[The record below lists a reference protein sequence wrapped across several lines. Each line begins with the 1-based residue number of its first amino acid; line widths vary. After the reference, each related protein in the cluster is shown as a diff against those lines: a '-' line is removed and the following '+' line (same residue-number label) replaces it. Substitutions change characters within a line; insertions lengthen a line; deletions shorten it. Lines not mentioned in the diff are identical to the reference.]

1 MERTFPMESIKDLP
15 FPHAWAGVPAPIA
28 QAWEYTLDTIQRT
41 FLFWDTMRERGNIY
55 IEQELSRKPVL
66 VFDHEILMDG
76 RDLPRPTNYKLAEI
90 IPPDPTRLNPRKRPV
105 VIIDPRA
112 GHGPGIGG
120 SKRESKIGMAL
131 EAGHPVYFILFDQ
144 LPVPGQTIAD
154 VEAAE
159 IAFIKEV
166 VRRHPDAPKP
176 IVTGNCQAGWA
187 LVMLSANNPGTTGP
201 IVLNGSPLSYW
212 AGIAGRDTMRYT
224 GGLVGGAWVNAL
236 LSDLGG
242 GLFDGANLVLNFE
255 LLNWGN
261 TFWGKQYNVYANV
274 DTERERYLQFERWW
288 NDYFHMTKEEIVFI
302 VNNLFIGNKLE
313 AGEVRLNGDK
323 TIDLK
328 EIKDPIV
335 VFCSDGDNITPPQQ
349 ALNWIIRVWESTG
362 EIKRRQQVI
371 VYVLHPSIGHLGI
384 FVSGKVAL
392 REHKAIISSYDMI
405 DYLPPGLYEMVIE
418 DEEPISGRPTG
429 YQVRFAERR
438 IEDILALNDTMAEEE
453 ENFPMV
459 AAVSHKNL
467 KIYEDYF
474 STFVKLAV
482 TPAVSGAIRNF
493 HPLRWTRY
501 AFSDLNPCLIPLTIA
516 SSLVR
521 SDRRPTPAD
530 NPYRKMEQAVSRWI
544 AESLDAAND
553 HRARIGEMVFKMTY
567 DRYSPSHYLFP
578 ELRKGRPA
586 IADMIEK
593 RRAKREFKKADR
605 ERWMKAM
612 TEGGFVDGLIRL
624 FYSMD
629 TADGMLDRAKF
640 KKFQKLAATHERL
653 REIDVPEYR
662 KIAREQARI
671 LQTDRYWALKTL
683 ENLLPTAEDRAEVV
697 AICRELFEDDEI
709 VAEIRTVMESLATSC
724 GWKPFANAPN

>member
-1 MERTFPMESIKDLP
+1 MESVNDLP

-28 QAWEYTLDTIQRT
+28 QAWEYMLDAGQRT
-41 FLFWDTMRERGNIY
+41 LLFWDVMRERGNVY
-55 IEQELSRKPVL
+55 QEQSLSRQPVL
-66 VFDHEILMDG
+66 VFEHRILMDG

-90 IPPDPTRLNPRKRPV
+90 VSPDATRLNPRKRPI

-144 LPVPGQTIAD
+144 LPVSGQTVAD

-159 IAFIKEV
+159 IAFVKEV
-166 VRRHPDAPKP
+166 VRRHPKAPKP
-176 IVTGNCQAGWA
+176 TVIGNCQAGWA

-224 GGLVGGAWVNAL
+224 GGLVGGAWVNAF

-261 TFWGKQYNVYANV
+261 TFWGKQYNLYAKV

-323 TIDLK
+323 TLNLK
-328 EIKDPIV
+328 DIKDPIV

-362 EIKRRQQVI
+362 EIKRREQVI

-392 REHKAIISSYDMI
+392 REHKEIIGSYDMI
-405 DYLPPGLYEMVIE
+405 EYLPPGLYEMVIE
-418 DEEPISGRPTG
+418 DDEAVPGLPASC
-429 YQVRFAERR
+429 QVRFEERR
-438 IEDILALNDTMAEEE
+438 IEDILALNDSLAEEE

-459 AAVSHKNL
+459 EAVSQKNL

-474 STFVKLAV
+474 STFVKMMIPP
-482 TPAVSGAIRNF
+482 TVSETVRLL

-501 AFSDLNPCLIPLTIA
+501 AFSDLNPWLTPLNIA
-516 SSLVR
+516 SGLVR
-521 SDRRPTPAD
+521 SDRRPVAAD
-530 NPYRKMEQAVSRWI
+530 NGYRKIEEAVSRWI
-544 AESLDAAND
+544 TESLDAAND
-553 HRARIGEMVFKMTY
+553 HRSRIGEMVFKVTY
-567 DRYSPSHYLFP
+567 DRYSPSHYFFP
-578 ELRKGRPA
+578 ELRGKRPA
-586 IADMIEK
+586 IEEVVAERK
-593 RRAKREFKKADR
+593 ARREFKKSDR
-605 ERWMKAM
+605 DRWMKAM
-612 TEGGFVDGLIRL
+612 TEGGFTEGLIRMFL
-624 FYSMD
+624 SLE
-629 TADGMLDRAKF
+629 TEDGVMDRAKF
-640 KKFQKLAATHERL
+640 NEFQKLTATHERL
-653 REIDVPEYR
+653 RGVGVPEYR
-662 KIAREQARI
+662 KISREQARI

-683 ENLLPTAEDRAEVV
+683 EQLLPTPADRAEVV
-697 AICRELFEDDEI
+697 TICREFFKDEEI
-709 VAEIRTVMESLATSC
+709 VEETRTVMESLSTACEWETE
-724 GWKPFANAPN
+724 GDIPN